1 MIICAYRLRQRVSRP
16 LNYGLKIEAE
26 RKFII
31 GRRRVRLSG
40 WLSANFQELAVMAYD
55 LGRDAKVAGIEFEF
69 LNLALEGFG

>member
-1 MIICAYRLRQRVSRP
+1 L
-16 LNYGLKIEAE
+16 
-26 RKFII
+26 
-31 GRRRVRLSG
+31 G